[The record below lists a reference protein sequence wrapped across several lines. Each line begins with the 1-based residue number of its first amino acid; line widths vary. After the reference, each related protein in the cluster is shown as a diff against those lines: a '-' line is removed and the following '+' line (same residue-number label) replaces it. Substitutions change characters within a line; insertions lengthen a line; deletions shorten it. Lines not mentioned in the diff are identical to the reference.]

1 MVVGFQCKDVR
12 CWFAQD
18 FLDEDVP
25 RICPVCNNKNYR
37 LIYRK
42 EPKKKSQLIN
52 IDGTSRGNP
61 RLSWSMGVNR
71 ADIPAMMKKFPD
83 RTYHPVTGQ
92 LLVESRQH
100 KKRLMREHGFE
111 ELS

>member
-1 MVVGFQCKDVR
+1 MREFQCKSKV
-12 CWFAQD
+12 CWYNEVYE
-18 FLDEDVP
+18 DELAP
-25 RICPVCNNKNYR
+25 LKCPKCGSRNYR
-37 LIYRK
+37 LSYPETKRVP
-42 EPKKKSQLIN
+42 EEYIN
-52 IDGTSRGNP
+52 IDGSSRGNP

-71 ADIPAMMKKFPD
+71 ADIPAMMKKYPD
-83 RTYHPVTGQ
+83 RTYHPKTGQ